1 MNKAIFLDRDGTI
14 NVDFG
19 YVYKTQELELLPGVA
34 EALRIFQELGYL
46 LIVITNQSGIGRG
59 YFTLEDAEQFNRAL
73 AQELEKHGV
82 ILNDFYTCPHA
93 PEEHCE
99 CRKPSP
105 FMVTEAMKKYEI
117 DPSQSYMFGD
127 RKSDTECGERS
138 GVKSFRVTSE
148 HSLLY
153 WAKKIKNNLL

>member
-1 MNKAIFLDRDGTI
+1 MRSAS
-14 NVDFG
+14 
-19 YVYKTQELELLPGVA
+19 A
-34 EALRIFQELGYL
+34 
-46 LIVITNQSGIGRG
+46 
-59 YFTLEDAEQFNRAL
+59 TLEDAEQFNQAL

-82 ILNDFYTCPHA
+82 ILNDFYTCPHV

-127 RKSDTECGERS
+127 KKSDTECGERS

-153 WAKKIKNNLL
+153 WANQLKNNLL

>member
-73 AQELEKHGV
+73 APRAGKTWS
-82 ILNDFYTCPHA
+82 YT
-93 PEEHCE
+93 E
-99 CRKPSP
+99 RFLYLPS
-105 FMVTEAMKKYEI
+105 
-117 DPSQSYMFGD
+117 
-127 RKSDTECGERS
+127 RS
-138 GVKSFRVTSE
+138 GRT
-148 HSLLY
+148 LRMP
-153 WAKKIKNNLL
+153 

>member
-59 YFTLEDAEQFNRAL
+59 YFTLEDAEQFNRPRVG
-73 AQELEKHGV
+73 KTWS
-82 ILNDFYTCPHA
+82 YT
-93 PEEHCE
+93 E
-99 CRKPSP
+99 RFLYLPS
-105 FMVTEAMKKYEI
+105 
-117 DPSQSYMFGD
+117 
-127 RKSDTECGERS
+127 RS
-138 GVKSFRVTSE
+138 GRT
-148 HSLLY
+148 LRMP
-153 WAKKIKNNLL
+153 

>member
-1 MNKAIFLDRDGTI
+1 M
-14 NVDFG
+14 
-19 YVYKTQELELLPGVA
+19 
-34 EALRIFQELGYL
+34 

-59 YFTLEDAEQFNRAL
+59 YFTLEDAEQFNQAL

-127 RKSDTECGERS
+127 KKSDTECGERS
-138 GVKSFRVTSE
+138 GVKSFRVTEE
-148 HSLLY
+148 HPSIL
-153 WAKKIKNNLL
+153 KTN

>member
-19 YVYKTQELELLPGVA
+19 YVYKPQELELLPGVA

-59 YFTLEDAEQFNRAL
+59 YFTLEDAEQFNQAL

-82 ILNDFYTCPHA
+82 ILNDFYTCPHV

-117 DPSQSYMFGD
+117 APSQSYMFGD
-127 RKSDTECGERS
+127 KKSDTECGERS
-138 GVKSFRVTSE
+138 GFKSFRVTSE

-153 WAKKIKNNLL
+153 WANQLKNNLL

>member
-59 YFTLEDAEQFNRAL
+59 YFTLRTPNSSTGHSPKSWKNM
-73 AQELEKHGV
+73 EL
-82 ILNDFYTCPHA
+82 Y
-93 PEEHCE
+93 
-99 CRKPSP
+99 
-105 FMVTEAMKKYEI
+105 
-117 DPSQSYMFGD
+117 
-127 RKSDTECGERS
+127 
-138 GVKSFRVTSE
+138 
-148 HSLLY
+148 
-153 WAKKIKNNLL
+153 

>member
-73 AQELEKHGV
+73 AQELEKH
-82 ILNDFYTCPHA
+82 
-93 PEEHCE
+93 CE

-127 RKSDTECGERS
+127 KKSDTECGERS

-153 WAKKIKNNLL
+153 WANQLKNNLL

>member
-19 YVYKTQELELLPGVA
+19 YVYKPQELELLPGVA

-59 YFTLEDAEQFNRAL
+59 YFTPEDAELFNRAL

-105 FMVTEAMKKYEI
+105 FMVMEAMKKYDI

-127 RKSDTECGERS
+127 KKSDTECGERS
-138 GVKSFRVTSE
+138 GVKSFRVTE
-148 HSLLY
+148 
-153 WAKKIKNNLL
+153 

>member
-127 RKSDTECGERS
+127 RNRIRNAANEAVSSLS
-138 GVKSFRVTSE
+138 GSQRNIR
-148 HSLLY
+148 LY
-153 WAKKIKNNLL
+153 TGQTNLKNNLL

>member
-82 ILNDFYTCPHA
+82 ILKISILALTL
-93 PEEHCE
+93 
-99 CRKPSP
+99 RKNIANA
-105 FMVTEAMKKYEI
+105 V
-117 DPSQSYMFGD
+117 
-127 RKSDTECGERS
+127 
-138 GVKSFRVTSE
+138 
-148 HSLLY
+148 SLLLS
-153 WAKKIKNNLL
+153 W